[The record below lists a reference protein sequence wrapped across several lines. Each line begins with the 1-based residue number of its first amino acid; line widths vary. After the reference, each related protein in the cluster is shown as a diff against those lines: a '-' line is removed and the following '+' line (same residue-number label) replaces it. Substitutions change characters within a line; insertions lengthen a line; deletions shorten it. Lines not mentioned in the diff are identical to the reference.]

1 MFKEFKEFIMR
12 GNMLDMAVAVIIGGA
27 FGAIITSLVN
37 NILMPLIGLALGG
50 SADFSNAFI
59 VLKKP
64 LENGNPPVPE
74 TLAEAQEA
82 GFTCLGYGA
91 FLSSIITF
99 LIMALCLFLVVKA
112 FNKAK
117 DLRKKEEE
125 EAAPTTKKCPFC
137 KSEIDIEATRC
148 PHCTS
153 ELPEE
158 EKEEAAE

>member
-1 MFKEFKEFIMR
+1 MFKEFKKFIMR
-12 GNMLDMAVAVIIGGA
+12 GNMIDMAVAVIIGGA
-27 FGAIITSLVN
+27 FSAIINSLVN

-50 SADFSNAFI
+50 NADFSNAFV
-59 VLKKP
+59 VLKEP
-64 LENGNPPVPE
+64 AEIPATGLPE

-82 GFTCLGYGA
+82 GYTCLGYGA
-91 FLSSIITF
+91 FVSAIITF
-99 LIMALCLFLVVKA
+99 LIIAICLFLVVKL

-117 DLRKKEEE
+117 DLTKKQEEE
-125 EAAPTTKKCPFC
+125 KAPTTKKCPFC

-158 EKEEAAE
+158 EAAE

>member
-50 SADFSNAFI
+50 NADFSNAFI
-59 VLKKP
+59 VLKDAP
-64 LENGNPPVPE
+64 AVDGVVPAVPE

-91 FLSSIITF
+91 FISTIITF
-99 LIMALCLFLVVKA
+99 LIIALCLFLVVKA

-158 EKEEAAE
+158 EAAE

>member
-12 GNMLDMAVAVIIGGA
+12 GNMLDLAVGVIIGGA

-50 SADFSNAFI
+50 NADFSNAFV
-59 VLKKP
+59 VLKDAPEVDGKVPP
-64 LENGNPPVPE
+64 LPE

-91 FLSSIITF
+91 FISAIISF
-99 LIMALCLFLVVKA
+99 LIIALCLFLVIKA

-117 DLRKKEEE
+117 DFRKKEEE
-125 EAAPTTKKCPFC
+125 EAAPTTKTCPFC
-137 KSEIDIEATRC
+137 KSEIAIDATRC

-153 ELPEE
+153 DLP
-158 EKEEAAE
+158 EEAAE

>member
-27 FGAIITSLVN
+27 FGAIINSLVN

-59 VLKKP
+59 VLKEP
-64 LENGNPPVPE
+64 AEIPADGLPE
-74 TLAEAQEA
+74 TLAEAQKA
-82 GFTCLGYGA
+82 GYTCLGYGA
-91 FLSSIITF
+91 FISAIITF
-99 LIMALCLFLVVKA
+99 LIMAICLFLVVKA

-117 DLRKKEEE
+117 SLRKKEEE
-125 EAAPTTKKCPFC
+125 EAAPTTKTCPFC
-137 KSEIDIEATRC
+137 KSEIAIDATRC

-158 EKEEAAE
+158 EAAAE